1 MEREPTT
8 QSSVVGVHLTVAA
21 RDRLA
26 QAQRL
31 IRGYTA
37 VREELKG
44 LGVLRSERNLQ
55 GDYAE
60 WLAAELLGL
69 RLAASGVQKGYDAT
83 DSDGRH
89 YQIKARIV
97 PDLRQHSSFNF
108 REFDPARKSFD
119 VFLGVFLSPA
129 FDLLGVIRVSWE
141 AVRDLGVGPIHD
153 FRFRWHGVI
162 ASDSRVEKLIW
173 LDRSGVES
181 RVEDGHESL

>member
-8 QSSVVGVHLTVAA
+8 QSSVIGVHLTAAA

-31 IRGYTA
+31 IHSYTA
-37 VREELKG
+37 ARQELKG

-83 DSDGRH
+83 DDDGRR

-108 REFDPARKSFD
+108 REFDPTRKSFD
-119 VFLGVFLSPA
+119 VFLGVFLSPTL
-129 FDLLGVIRVSWE
+129 DLLGLIRVSWE
-141 AVRDLGVGPIHD
+141 AVRDIGVGPTHD
-153 FRFRWHGVI
+153 FRFRWHGVV

-173 LDRSGVES
+173 LD
-181 RVEDGHESL
+181 

>member
-1 MEREPTT
+1 MERDST
-8 QSSVVGVHLTVAA
+8 SRSDVVGVYLSMAA
-21 RDRLA
+21 RDRLV
-26 QAQRL
+26 QAQRS
-31 IRGYTA
+31 IRSYTA
-37 VREELKG
+37 ARDELKG

-83 DSDGRH
+83 DSDGRR

-97 PDLRQHSSFNF
+97 PHLRQHSSFNF
-108 REFDPARKSFD
+108 REFDPTRKSFD
-119 VFLGVFLSPA
+119 IFLGVFLSPA
-129 FDLLGVIRVSWE
+129 LDLLGLIRVSWE

-173 LDRSGVES
+173 LDRSGVELHL
-181 RVEDGHESL
+181 ENGHESV